1 MNWFRF
7 TIFLHFTGFRSV
19 FVKFG
24 DTLLNESAFW
34 QFVALIAVDWLNTR
48 HNSSKLW
55 LLWLVAPPS
64 QFSDDAIS
72 DVLPNELPP
81 FGWQCASTGAA
92 LLLAPPLL
100 SPPPPPT
107 LLPLLTLLKLLFT
120 LLMHGATLQLLP
132 IRLPLILVLFIWL
145 IECWWPDF
153 CTCIGV
159 IHNVP
164 SPFVWICWILAT
176 IDWYT
181 EFDMGRVII
190 PLTDTG

>member
-1 MNWFRF
+1 MKVFEFINWFRF
-7 TIFLHFTGFRSV
+7 TTFLHFTGFRSV

-24 DTLLNESAFW
+24 ERLLNESEFW
-34 QFVALIAVDWLNTR
+34 QFVALIAVDWLKTR

-55 LLWLVAPPS
+55 LLLLVAPPS
-64 QFSDDAIS
+64 QFTDDAIS
-72 DVLPNELPP
+72 DVLPE
-81 FGWQCASTGAA
+81 FGWQCASTGAP
-92 LLLAPPLL
+92 LLLAPALL
-100 SPPPPPT
+100 WPPPT

-132 IRLPLILVLFIWL
+132 IRLPLILELFIWL

-181 EFDMGRVII
+181 DDDNGRVII